1 MIIPKG
7 EKTMRNEERVMSMG
21 MAEQIAGDGVLEL
34 PEAEE
39 KKFKFKSIFTGDAA
53 KKGLKKIGARNIV
66 IALSVLLI
74 GAAVYVNWQLFGAPS
89 KTVDKP
95 AGEVTEVDQNGEK
108 QAAADFFASADVSRK
123 QARDEA
129 KEVLQSVVDDKEALD
144 AAKEKALADIA
155 AMAANIELEANIEQ
169 LIKAKGFEECVAVI
183 NGDKATVVVK
193 SEGLKPNKLS
203 QILEIVYKQANILPE
218 NVTITEKN

>member
-1 MIIPKG
+1 
-7 EKTMRNEERVMSMG
+7 MRNEERVLSMG
-21 MAEQIAGDGVLEL
+21 QAEQIAGEGVLEL
-34 PEAEE
+34 PESEE
-39 KKFKFKSIFTGDAA
+39 KKFRFKSFFTGDTA

-89 KTVDKP
+89 KNVSKP
-95 AGEVTEVDQNGEK
+95 ADVSTEVNKNDDESK
-108 QAAADFFASADVSRK
+108 AATDYFASADVSRK

-193 SEGLKPNKLS
+193 SDGLKPNKLS